1 MEFHLCL
8 VQACCSGS
16 YRQELLVVVR
26 EPTDLRVDW
35 IGVSLRL
42 ALLGYLPANEL
53 SQLSCLL
60 TIFSFL
66 HSDVAMSG
74 DTLTL
79 VK

>member
-53 SQLSCLL
+53 SQLACLL
-60 TIFSFL
+60 ATFSFL

-74 DTLTL
+74 DTLTS
-79 VK
+79 VT

>member
-26 EPTDLRVDW
+26 EPTDLPFDW

-42 ALLGYLPANEL
+42 ALLGYLPVNEL
-53 SQLSCLL
+53 SQLACLL

-66 HSDVAMSG
+66 GG